1 MLQGTVGSPSL
12 PHKLLATFH
21 FFRQTTLQFFAVL
34 YSYQEYPVK
43 CSLSYGKL
51 WWNDPQQ
58 GREWHVKAN

>member
-43 CSLSYGKL
+43 CSLSRMENYGGMIPSFERRSK
-51 WWNDPQQ
+51 
-58 GREWHVKAN
+58 